1 MEILSAIV
9 GLIGGALN
17 YLGVDRQA
25 SAAERIARERTEV
38 ARAWYDALV
47 EGWLS
52 QERINEIRA
61 WFGRDVAW
69 EEGDVQRAR
78 IFYNYQALAS
88 TRGTIVAL
96 AGAGL
101 LAFALYL
108 AAKEEA

>member
-1 MEILSAIV
+1 MDLVSAIA
-9 GLIGGALN
+9 GLLGGALS
-17 YLGVDRQA
+17 YFGVDRQA
-25 SAAERIARERTEV
+25 SAAEAIARERGAT

-52 QERINEIRA
+52 QERINEIRS
-61 WFGRDVAW
+61 WFARDVAW

-78 IFYNYQALAS
+78 LFFNFQAFAS
-88 TRGTIVAL
+88 AQRTVIAL

-101 LAFALYL
+101 LALALYL

>member
-1 MEILSAIV
+1 VEILSAIV
-9 GLIGGALN
+9 GLFGGALN

-25 SAAERIARERTEV
+25 SAAERIARERTEA

-78 IFYNYQALAS
+78 IL
-88 TRGTIVAL
+88 IVAL

-101 LAFALYL
+101 LALALYL